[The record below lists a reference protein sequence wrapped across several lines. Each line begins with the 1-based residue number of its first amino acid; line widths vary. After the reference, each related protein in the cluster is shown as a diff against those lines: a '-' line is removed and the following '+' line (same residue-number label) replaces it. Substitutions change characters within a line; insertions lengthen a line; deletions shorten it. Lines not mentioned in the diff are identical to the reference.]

1 MEPNTYNDLMEI
13 IEKQD
18 SIIKMQKMALES
30 ASRLIELK
38 DQRIKVLGE
47 TISELEKMVELLK

>member
-1 MEPNTYNDLMEI
+1 METNVYNDLMEI

-18 SIIKMQKMALES
+18 SIIKMQKMTLES

-38 DQRIKVLGE
+38 DQRIKVL
-47 TISELEKMVELLK
+47 EKMIEILK